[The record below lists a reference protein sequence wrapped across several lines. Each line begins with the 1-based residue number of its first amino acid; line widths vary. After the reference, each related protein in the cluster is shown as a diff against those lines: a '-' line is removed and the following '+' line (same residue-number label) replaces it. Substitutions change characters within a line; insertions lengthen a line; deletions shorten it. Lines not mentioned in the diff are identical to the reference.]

1 EYVVDLVTVEYHDL
15 AKYAKDIAAFSVLIV
30 SILAFIIGLIV
41 FLPHFIALF

>member
-1 EYVVDLVTVEYHDL
+1 
-15 AKYAKDIAAFSVLIV
+15 SVLIV

>member
-1 EYVVDLVTVEYHDL
+1 
-15 AKYAKDIAAFSVLIV
+15 LIV

>member
-1 EYVVDLVTVEYHDL
+1 
-15 AKYAKDIAAFSVLIV
+15 VLIV